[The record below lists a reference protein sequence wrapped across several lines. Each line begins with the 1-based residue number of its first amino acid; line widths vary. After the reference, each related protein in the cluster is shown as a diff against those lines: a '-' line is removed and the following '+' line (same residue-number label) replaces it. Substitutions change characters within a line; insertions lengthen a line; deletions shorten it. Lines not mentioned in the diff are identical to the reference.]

1 MMRFLLFLGAVLFL
15 FNASSFPS
23 PFCKVLCHL
32 NRVGLET
39 LKASLVAKSPYF
51 SQKARIRHLSF
62 ACSVIIYRKRI
73 ILSQPEINL
82 QSNQVHKV
90 RYILHSLVDKKSEDI

>member
-1 MMRFLLFLGAVLFL
+1 MKSLTSFGTILFLLFLGAVLFL
-15 FNASSFPS
+15 FKDSNFPP
-23 PFCKVLCHL
+23 PFKRALCHL

-73 ILSQPEINL
+73 ILSQPEINPL
-82 QSNQVHKV
+82 V
-90 RYILHSLVDKKSEDI
+90 SLNLLN